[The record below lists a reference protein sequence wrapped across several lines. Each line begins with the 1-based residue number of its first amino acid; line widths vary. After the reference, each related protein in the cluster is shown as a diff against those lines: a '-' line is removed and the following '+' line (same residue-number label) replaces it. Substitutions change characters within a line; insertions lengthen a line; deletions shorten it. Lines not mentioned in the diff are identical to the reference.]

1 MEIKNVRVNEIHW
14 SIGWNASQEANK
26 RLKDKIGETS
36 KYFAQLKVGNA
47 TYNWIVDTIGKWR
60 PMGMA
65 PDSDKALILEK
76 AEEIRQEVFDKLP
89 GDDALATKICQVPNY
104 EEYIFYKDNGDDT
117 IDVVITG
124 WGFHN
129 FKKAGPF
136 IETWPPRPI
145 KHTTTIAF
153 VVDGERQP
161 QRPFSIVTPK
171 MQKPDVTDEQG
182 VRSYKEYAGLNITI
196 IDDAT
201 QRQFSFTTEDK
212 DQELEF
218 DVTTKTSVIVR
229 ATLDGE
235 PLNDET
241 VGLDY
246 NGQHYDVQ
254 LVNGEATLSD
264 LSFKSDSSCKATL
277 RGEERS
283 EPLSGNAATIITFD
297 FNTPPPVIDKCSI
310 TVMATL
316 DGNPIAGETVSV
328 DYAGQHYDLTLDE
341 EGKASI
347 SDIVCTGDTCYASLR
362 DTEHSITPEKDKENI
377 INFELK
383 DPVKEP
389 VIATISVIDAQGQPM
404 KNAQFRLQQGEQLL
418 EGQLDEQGAAQ
429 FVMETF
435 AIDQPLQAHITTE
448 DQRQIDPIEFTL
460 EAEEKEY
467 VLQENAPK
475 SGGSIIGF
483 LVFLLI
489 LAALA
494 ALVIFALKPGTE
506 ELTKIINK
514 NFF

>member
-47 TYNWIVDTIGKWR
+47 TYNWIVDTVGKWR

-65 PDSDKALILEK
+65 PDSDKSLIMEK
-76 AEEIRQEVFDKLP
+76 ADEIRQEVFAKLSS
-89 GDDALATKICQVPNY
+89 DENLAMKICQVPNY
-104 EEYIFYKDNGDDT
+104 EEYIFYKDNDDGT

-136 IETWPPRPI
+136 IETWPPRPVM
-145 KHTTTIAF
+145 HNTTIAF
-153 VVDGERQP
+153 IVNGERQP
-161 QRPFSIVTPK
+161 QRPFSVVTPK

-182 VRSYKEYAGLNITI
+182 VRIFKEYAGLNITL

-201 QRQFSFTTEDK
+201 QRQFTFTTEDH
-212 DQELEF
+212 DTELEF
-218 DVTTKTSVIVR
+218 DITPKTSITVR

-235 PLNDET
+235 PLQEGT
-241 VGLDY
+241 VGIDY
-246 NGQHYDVQ
+246 DGQHYDVQ
-254 LVNGEATLSD
+254 ITHGEATVSD
-264 LSFKSDSSCKATL
+264 LLLKSDASCKATL
-277 RGEERS
+277 RGEERI
-283 EPLSGNAATIITFD
+283 EPVSGDAPNVITFE
-297 FNTPPPVIDKCSI
+297 FITPPVIDKCNI
-310 TVMATL
+310 TIIATL
-316 DGNPIAGETVSV
+316 NGKPITGETVGV
-328 DYAGQHYDLTLDE
+328 NYAGQHYDLTLND
-341 EGKASI
+341 EGKATI
-347 SDIVCTGDTCYASLR
+347 SDIVCTGDVCQSSFR
-362 DTEHSITPEKDKENI
+362 DSERSITPEKDKENI
-377 INFELK
+377 ICFELK
-383 DPVKEP
+383 EAET
-389 VIATISVIDAQGQPM
+389 ATITVLNAQGQPM
-404 KNAQFRLQQGEQLL
+404 KNAQFRLQQG
-418 EGQLDEQGAAQ
+418 GQLFEGRLNEQGTAS
-429 FVMETF
+429 FILDSFTF
-435 AIDQPLQAHITTE
+435 DQPLQAYITTE

-460 EAEEKEY
+460 EEKEKEY

-475 SGGSIIGF
+475 SGSNLISI

-494 ALVIFALKPGTE
+494 AAIIFGLKPGTE

>member
-47 TYNWIVDTIGKWR
+47 TYNWIVDTVGKWR

-65 PDSDKALILEK
+65 PDSDKSLIMEK
-76 AEEIRQEVFDKLP
+76 ADEIRQEVFAKLSS
-89 GDDALATKICQVPNY
+89 DENLAMKICQVPNY
-104 EEYIFYKDNGDDT
+104 EEYIFYKDNDDGT

-136 IETWPPRPI
+136 IETWPPRPVM
-145 KHTTTIAF
+145 HNTTIAF
-153 VVDGERQP
+153 IVNGERQP
-161 QRPFSIVTPK
+161 QRPFSVVTPK

-182 VRSYKEYAGLNITI
+182 VRIFKEYAGLNITL

-201 QRQFSFTTEDK
+201 QRQFTFTTEDH
-212 DQELEF
+212 DTELEF
-218 DVTTKTSVIVR
+218 DITPKTSITVR

-235 PLNDET
+235 PLQEGT
-241 VGLDY
+241 VGIDY
-246 NGQHYDVQ
+246 DGQHYDVQ
-254 LVNGEATLSD
+254 ITHGEATVSD
-264 LSFKSDSSCKATL
+264 LLLKSDASCKATL
-277 RGEERS
+277 RGEERI
-283 EPLSGNAATIITFD
+283 EPVSGDAPNVITFE
-297 FNTPPPVIDKCSI
+297 FITPPPV
-310 TVMATL
+310 V
-316 DGNPIAGETVSV
+316 
-328 DYAGQHYDLTLDE
+328 E
-341 EGKASI
+341 EL
-347 SDIVCTGDTCYASLR
+347 V
-362 DTEHSITPEKDKENI
+362 KE
-377 INFELK
+377 EE
-383 DPVKEP
+383 PVKEP
-389 VIATISVIDAQGQPM
+389 VIATLTVLNAQGQPM
-404 KNAQFRLQQGEQLL
+404 KNAQFRLQQG
-418 EGQLDEQGAAQ
+418 GQLFEGRLNEQGTAS
-429 FVMETF
+429 FILDSFTF
-435 AIDQPLQAHITTE
+435 DQPLQAYITTE

-460 EAEEKEY
+460 EEKEKEY

-475 SGGSIIGF
+475 SGSNLISI

-494 ALVIFALKPGTE
+494 AAIIFGLKPGTE